1 MADIKTVLTDLSK
14 EVAKLVDI
22 AQVINSN
29 NRGLAQ
35 EDPSYTIPVNND
47 SSFGKLTEVTS
58 SKKGGYGSQIVIN
71 QSNKRDTVM
80 EKIWKSVEEKKDE
93 IIKLYEETFEEKNIK
108 ADIVSFEFSRFS
120 TYSSGS
126 KSIIGSPS
134 IILSNTSNVFVP
146 TLLETSPT
154 ASSPTFK
161 LFRL

>member
-93 IIKLYEETFEEKNIK
+93 IIEMTKKDIK
-108 ADIVSFEFSRFS
+108 I
-120 TYSSGS
+120 
-126 KSIIGSPS
+126 K
-134 IILSNTSNVFVP
+134 
-146 TLLETSPT
+146 
-154 ASSPTFK
+154 
-161 LFRL
+161 